1 MAVWGTQ
8 SWGEARQVSR
18 QSAGDNGTR
27 QKKEDED
34 VDYGARETQR
44 DSRKV

>member
-8 SWGEARQVSR
+8 SWEEARQVSG
-18 QSAGDNGTR
+18 QSAGDNGTS
-27 QKKEDED
+27 QMKEDKD
-34 VDYGARETQR
+34 VDYGARETQT